1 MTTIITDADLLAQ
14 TVTMTGDMRRN
25 ADWIAEL
32 GQARRERWQELFENG
47 VAQSTIAKACD
58 VTTQTVYMEIRR
70 SRAAAEAAG

>member
-1 MTTIITDADLLAQ
+1 MTITDTDLLAQ

-32 GQARRERWQELFENG
+32 GQARRERWQELFDSG
-47 VAQSTIAKACD
+47 VEQGEIARACD

-70 SRAAAEAAG
+70 SRAAAAAAG

>member
-1 MTTIITDADLLAQ
+1 MTTITDTDLLAQ

-32 GQARRERWQELFENG
+32 GQARRERWQELFEHG
-47 VAQSTIAKACD
+47 VAQGTIARACD

>member
-1 MTTIITDADLLAQ
+1 MTTITDTDLLAQ

-25 ADWIAEL
+25 FDWIAEL
-32 GQARRERWQELFENG
+32 GQARRERWQELFEHG
-47 VAQSTIAKACD
+47 VAQGTIARACD

>member
-1 MTTIITDADLLAQ
+1 MTTITDTDLLAQ

-47 VAQSTIAKACD
+47 VAQGEIARACD
-58 VTTQTVYMEIRR
+58 VTTQPSTWRFGGAERR
-70 SRAAAEAAG
+70 RRQPNR